1 MLRAG
6 GYAVSLRP
14 VRFLATLTTIAF
26 LVPGTLLIGTLAIL
40 VSWVPPRGEWALFL
54 GRLWAHC
61 LVASAWVRLKVEID
75 PGVEAGRGYLFLA
88 NHQSYFDIPVLLAA
102 LPGRV
107 TFAAK
112 KNLFRIPVF
121 GWSIRAAGFI
131 PVDRENRRQAMEV
144 FAAASARLKRGASVL
159 FFPEGTR
166 SRDGRIHDFQRGGFL
181 VAQKAG
187 AAIVP
192 VGVAGTF
199 DLLPRHRFSIQP
211 GPVRVRIGAPI
222 ETSEYP
228 VSRKDEL
235 IERVRSEV
243 ARLAGMD

>member
-1 MLRAG
+1 M
-6 GYAVSLRP
+6 
-14 VRFLATLTTIAF
+14 RFLATLTTIAY
-26 LVPGTLLIGTLAIL
+26 LIPGTLVIGSLAIL
-40 VSWVPPRGEWALFL
+40 VSWVPPRGNLSLFL

-61 LVASAWVRLKVEID
+61 LVASAWVRLEVEID
-75 PGVEAGRGYLFLA
+75 PAVEPGRGYLFLA
-88 NHQSYFDIPVLLAA
+88 NHQSYFDIPVLLAT
-102 LPGRV
+102 LPGQVR
-107 TFAAK
+107 FAAK
-112 KNLFRIPVF
+112 KNLFQIPIF

-131 PVDRENRRQAMEV
+131 PVDRENRRQALEV
-144 FAAASARLKRGASVL
+144 YAAASARLKAGTSVL

-166 SRDGRIHDFQRGGFL
+166 SPDGRIHDFQRGGFL

-192 VGVAGTF
+192 VGVSGTF

-228 VSRKDEL
+228 VSKKDAL
-235 IERVRSEV
+235 IERVRGEV
-243 ARLAGMD
+243 ARLAGLAAGEG